1 MPQARFILGMHA
13 GQMAEALARG
23 FIDKGVVKAADVHC
37 TDPVQARREVF
48 ESFGAQS
55 QSSTVDVSSA
65 VFLSVLQP
73 SATCIAFPMC
83 VRLGRAAS
91 AASQLLKDL
100 HRLKCDCK
108 SERL

>member
-1 MPQARFILGMHA
+1 MHAA

-55 QSSTVDVSSA
+55 QSTTVDVSPA
-65 VFLSVLQP
+65 VLLCLTV
-73 SATCIAFPMC
+73 I
-83 VRLGRAAS
+83 RLNVPLE
-91 AASQLLKDL
+91 LLKQPFML
-100 HRLKCDCK
+100 IM
-108 SERL
+108 